1 MAKFVIDVF
10 LNSIV
15 WVEESE
21 LSTNKYRYK
30 IVSQKKIRD
39 IMNENYIKIN
49 KIIKKNNTNG
59 YYHLST
65 KPLSTLIDTSKK
77 GTTYIGNTNLYY
89 HPVGLYF
96 SCGIKYFEK
105 EKSLYYS
112 YVYELKFNKSVLKI
126 TSLKSFV
133 NFINKY
139 KYSQSKIKIYDILD
153 WKQVKKDYDGIII
166 CPNLHKQI
174 FGNTKPLLDIYEDE
188 NIIQKNIL
196 EKYGTAWYE
205 ELILLSEWFRNWR
218 EEGVVWRPIGIKE
231 IRLIDKLNIL

>member
-77 GTTYIGNTNLYY
+77 GTTYRKLLNLR
-89 HPVGLYF
+89 H
-96 SCGIKYFEK
+96 
-105 EKSLYYS
+105 SL
-112 YVYELKFNKSVLKI
+112 N
-126 TSLKSFV
+126 
-133 NFINKY
+133 
-139 KYSQSKIKIYDILD
+139 
-153 WKQVKKDYDGIII
+153 
-166 CPNLHKQI
+166 
-174 FGNTKPLLDIYEDE
+174 
-188 NIIQKNIL
+188 
-196 EKYGTAWYE
+196 
-205 ELILLSEWFRNWR
+205 
-218 EEGVVWRPIGIKE
+218 
-231 IRLIDKLNIL
+231 

>member
-39 IMNENYIKIN
+39 IMNENYKKIN
-49 KIIKKNNTNG
+49 KIIKENNANG
-59 YYHLST
+59 YYHLSM
-65 KPLSTLIDTSKK
+65 KPLSTLIDTSQK

-105 EKSLYYS
+105 EKSLHYS
-112 YVYELKFNKSVLKI
+112 YIYELKFNKSVLKI

-139 KYSQSKIKIYDILD
+139 IT
-153 WKQVKKDYDGIII
+153 VKMLNLYTIIV
-166 CPNLHKQI
+166 K
-174 FGNTKPLLDIYEDE
+174 
-188 NIIQKNIL
+188 
-196 EKYGTAWYE
+196 
-205 ELILLSEWFRNWR
+205 
-218 EEGVVWRPIGIKE
+218 
-231 IRLIDKLNIL
+231 